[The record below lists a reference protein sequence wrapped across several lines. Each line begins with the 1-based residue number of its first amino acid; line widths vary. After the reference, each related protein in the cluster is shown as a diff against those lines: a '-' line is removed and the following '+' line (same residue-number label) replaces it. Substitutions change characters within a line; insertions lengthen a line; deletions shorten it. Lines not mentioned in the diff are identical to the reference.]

1 MRNRKR
7 NFFSSIMTVPIMLLA
22 ASFLFPGQKQA
33 QAQDRSFV
41 PLTLAAATD
50 LHYIAP
56 ELTDGGE
63 CFTRLVENAD
73 GKAMAYCEEITD
85 AFISQVTGEKPDA
98 LILTGDLT
106 FNGAKASHEALAAK
120 LSFIENAGIP
130 VLVIPGNHDLN
141 STMAASFQG
150 RSYTL
155 VESVEAGQF
164 AEIYG
169 DFGYREALARD
180 KASLSY
186 VYELS
191 PGLRILMLDVN
202 TKEAPGTLTDDTFQW
217 VRQQLKAARQ
227 AGDLVLAASHQTL
240 LTHNRLFSDGYVI
253 GNGSRL
259 LELYEEYGVL
269 CNLSGHIHIQHIAQ
283 SQKGLTEFVT
293 SSLITSPCQYGILKV
308 DPNELDYHTDRISFS
323 HAAEAEQFFRDTAW
337 RMASQLLPD
346 AEDELYSHFTNLSV
360 AYFSG
365 RLDTHLKDEALFK
378 DICARDPFIG
388 FYLQSILEDGF
399 QDHTQRK
406 VTVGH

>member
-7 NFFSSIMTVPIMLLA
+7 NFFSSIMTVHIMLLA
-22 ASFLFPGQKQA
+22 ASFLFPGQRQA

-85 AFISQVTGEKPDA
+85 AFVSQVTGEKPDA

-120 LSFIENAGIP
+120 LSSIENAGIP

-155 VESVEAGQF
+155 VDSVDAGQF

-202 TKEAPGTLTDDTFQW
+202 TKEAPGTLTDDTFRW
-217 VRQQLKAARQ
+217 VREQLKAARQ

-269 CNLSGHIHIQHIAQ
+269 CNLSGHIHIQHHILSPVGIPIDLSPILPQ
-283 SQKGLTEFVT
+283 I
-293 SSLITSPCQYGILKV
+293 LIRGSPICGCLLPQTPLALIFPHKV
-308 DPNELDYHTDRISFS
+308 DIVDNGISHQLRVSEVIYVAIHLWIDNALIAHCPHLAFR
-323 HAAEAEQFFRDTAW
+323 EQ
-337 RMASQLLPD
+337 
-346 AEDELYSHFTNLSV
+346 
-360 AYFSG
+360 
-365 RLDTHLKDEALFK
+365 
-378 DICARDPFIG
+378 
-388 FYLQSILEDGF
+388 
-399 QDHTQRK
+399 
-406 VTVGH
+406 